1 MQNQGNFSLLIFFFS
16 FQKLTGR
23 QLEYTA
29 ILGKPNLFTYRYSQG
44 VILDYAKKI
53 HGENVMI
60 ETIYGIG

>member
-1 MQNQGNFSLLIFFFS
+1 M
-16 FQKLTGR
+16 
-23 QLEYTA
+23 EYTA